1 MNSSVN
7 DTLVTVVKQGIFQ
20 GKGVSLELGHFDK
33 HFIYDTRKKGL
44 AGRIFELFSWKLL
57 KTTLLLRNL

>member
-20 GKGVSLELGHFDK
+20 GKGVSLELGHFD
-33 HFIYDTRKKGL
+33 
-44 AGRIFELFSWKLL
+44 
-57 KTTLLLRNL
+57 